1 MSDGGSPEI
10 VCITNGQFAENCY
23 LLADAAAGECA
34 VVDPGEESGR
44 ILAEIARRGW
54 RVTGVWLTH
63 AHVDHV
69 AGVGA
74 VRAAT
79 GAAIHLHPGDRPLYD
94 SLPQQAVWLGV
105 RVEPAPGPDVELV

>member
-23 LLADAAAGECA
+23 LVADAAAGECA

-44 ILAEIARRGW
+44 ILVEIARRGW

-79 GAAIHLHPGDRPLYD
+79 GATIHLHPGDRPLYD
-94 SLPQQAVWLGV
+94 SLPEQAAWLGV
-105 RVEPAPGPDVELV
+105 RVEPAPAPPR